1 MSDSL
6 KNLLPEYLERL
17 GLSTSK
23 PFNCLSP
30 EHDDKKPSM
39 SYDAKHNRVKCF
51 GCGATWDLYD
61 LVAVEELGASVK
73 DGKPQY
79 SFKETKQKVEQLFAG
94 KKAPDT
100 RSERRE
106 GGKQAEK
113 DSEGVIDHATAKSA
127 QNGLKRKIEHTS
139 QKKLDEQRAELI
151 RLSQNSLR
159 SDFSTLSEADRAR
172 LKPFREKAIN
182 YFHSR
187 GISLG
192 TAQRAKL
199 GYVEKWRSQT
209 ALAHGKDP
217 IASPRIIIPTSRTSY
232 VARYAGEAPEGT
244 IKKMKEGG
252 AHFFNGGALLTK
264 GPTFIVE
271 GEFDALSV
279 MEAGQKAIALG
290 STAMVHRFAA
300 YVRWA
305 KQNQPSF
312 YPTLLLALDNDPAGQ
327 QATRKLTAELQRLG
341 VAFYQVQI
349 ARGQKDPNAALQA
362 DPAAFKK
369 DVAKVAKD
377 PINRLQRWI
386 DLFSNGQEQKAIPT
400 GFNSLDKA
408 LDGGLYEGLYG
419 LGAISSLGKTTFAL
433 QIADHIASQGTPV
446 LFFAL
451 EMGWEEMTSK
461 SISRLTAVN
470 ELAKGEGYDEH
481 LAQTTRSLQR
491 GDWKHNYNHDQYE
504 NLLTALRQYEQ
515 YAGRLIYRDGKEQRP
530 SAKDVASAV
539 DAFVAQTGERPVVVV
554 DYLQLLAPVD
564 PRATDKSA
572 VTTSANLLKKIATRH
587 HIPVV
592 MISSFNRQKYDQP
605 ASMESFKESGD
616 IEYSTDVL
624 LGLQPEGVGESDFNV
639 NEAKQADPRQV
650 ELVVL
655 KNRNG
660 RTGDV
665 LDFSYTAPFNLFMDV
680 SDGEAE
686 LPPFDPSTTA
696 EIDGKGRLTGT
707 QAFYSYETAEQ
718 VARKVENPAEE
729 EQAEQGNLLPEND
742 QGDGPAVL
750 KGEQEVYGKSG
761 KWYTSEEAC
770 RAAGDEPAELPF

>member
-1 MSDSL
+1 MSENL
-6 KNLLPEYLERL
+6 KNMLPEYLERL

-30 EHDDKKPSM
+30 EHDDEKPSM

-61 LVAVEELGASVK
+61 LIAVEELNAPVK
-73 DGKPQY
+73 DGKPEY
-79 SFKETKQKVEQLFAG
+79 SFKEAKQKAEQLFAG

-106 GGKQAEK
+106 GGKQAKK
-113 DSEGVIDHATAKSA
+113 DSKGVIDHATAKSA
-127 QNGLKRKIEHTS
+127 QNGSQRKIEGTA

-159 SDFSTLSEADRAR
+159 SDFSTLSEADRER
-172 LKPFREKAIN
+172 LKPFREKAIK
-182 YFHSR
+182 YLRSR

-199 GYVEKWRSQT
+199 GYAEQWKSQT
-209 ALAHGKDP
+209 ALAHGKKP
-217 IASPRIIIPTSRTSY
+217 TASPRIIIPTSRTSY

-244 IKKMKEGG
+244 IKKMKEGK
-252 AHFFNGGALLTK
+252 AHFFNGAALLKK
-264 GPTFIVE
+264 GPVFIVE
-271 GEFDALSV
+271 GEFDALSI
-279 MEAGQKAIALG
+279 MEAGYRAIALG
-290 STAMVHRFAA
+290 STAMVNRFAA

-312 YPTLLLALDNDPAGQ
+312 YPTLLLALDNDSAGQ

-349 ARGQKDPNAALQA
+349 ARGQKDANGALQA

-400 GFNSLDKA
+400 GLNSLDKA

-446 LFFAL
+446 LYFAL

-461 SISRLTAVN
+461 SISRLTAIN
-470 ELAKGEGYDEH
+470 ELAKNGDYDAH

-491 GDWKHNYNHDQYE
+491 GEWKRRYNRDQYE
-504 NLLTALRQYEQ
+504 NLLASIRQYEQ

-572 VTTSANLLKKIATRH
+572 VTTSANLLKKIATQH
-587 HIPVV
+587 HIPVI
-592 MISSFNRQKYDQP
+592 MISSFNRQKYGEP

-616 IEYSTDVL
+616 IEYSADVL
-624 LGLQPEGVGESDFNV
+624 LGLQPEGVGETDFNV
-639 NEAKQADPRQV
+639 NDAKKADPRSV
-650 ELVVL
+650 EAVVL

-665 LDFSYTAPFNLFMDV
+665 LSFSYSTPFNLFMDTE
-680 SDGEAE
+680 DGEVE

-696 EIDGKGRLTGT
+696 EIDEKGRLTGT

-718 VARKVENPAEE
+718 VTRKVESPAEE
-729 EQAEQGNLLPEND
+729 EQAEQGNLLPETD

-770 RAAGDEPAELPF
+770 RAAGDEPVELPF